1 MLDFF
6 RPASGE
12 PGREAAQ
19 VAVAELAGLGATRGR
34 PLGQLAQIRRVR
46 PLGCSGRSATVLF
59 TRELEQGGL
68 PAGA

>member
-12 PGREAAQ
+12 LGGEPAQ

-34 PLGQLAQIRRVR
+34 PFGQLAQVRRVR
-46 PLGCSGRSATVLF
+46 PLGCSGRSAAVLF
-59 TRELEQGGL
+59 TREPEEGGL